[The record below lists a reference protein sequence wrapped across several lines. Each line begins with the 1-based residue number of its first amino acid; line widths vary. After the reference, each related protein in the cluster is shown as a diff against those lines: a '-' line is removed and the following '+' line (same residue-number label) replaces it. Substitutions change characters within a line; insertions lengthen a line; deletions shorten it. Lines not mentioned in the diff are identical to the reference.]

1 MPRTKSAPRGRAVDD
16 AVGMGGVFV
25 NRAGEE
31 LQLSPRASWA
41 GPDRYGERRGEGID
55 QETIVQQ
62 ILGALARVELGQR
75 ALELFGGRI
84 AGRVLN
90 LGANLGHEAICLAG
104 LGADEVVGTDHGDLF
119 TGDLGHLQARTLGM
133 LRNRIG
139 ELGFPARA
147 ADVPVRFLRDDITR
161 TTLEAGRFDLIV
173 SWQTLEHLID
183 LQRAFACMHALLA
196 PGGMCFH
203 EYHAFFGLD
212 GGHSLCTI
220 DIAWGHVRLD
230 RDELAEYLV
239 TRAPGRREAALDFY
253 DRVLNRRTQR
263 QVARAAEAAGF
274 EVLLLLPRTRTD
286 DLMLLTQDM
295 LRQARR
301 HEPQVEVVDLVSR
314 MVRLVLRKPQRP
326 AQGPA
331 GRVR

>member
-1 MPRTKSAPRGRAVDD
+1 MDD
-16 AVGMGGVFV
+16 AVGMSGVYV

-41 GPDRYGERRGEGID
+41 GPDHYGERREDGD
-55 QETIVQQ
+55 DPETIVRQ
-62 ILGALARVELGQR
+62 IPGVLARVKLGQR

-90 LGANLGHEAICLAG
+90 LGANLGHEALCLAG
-104 LGADEVVGTDHGDLF
+104 LGADEVVGTDHGHLF
-119 TGDLGHLQARTLGM
+119 TGDLGRRQARTLGM
-133 LRNRIG
+133 LRHRIG
-139 ELGFPARA
+139 KLGFPPRA
-147 ADVPVRFLRDDITR
+147 ADVPVRFLHDDITR
-161 TTLEAGRFDLIV
+161 TSLEPGRFDLIV

-212 GGHSLCTI
+212 GGHSFCTT

-230 RDELAEYLV
+230 RDELAEYLA
-239 TRAPGRREAALDFY
+239 TRTPGSREAALDFY
-253 DRVLNRRTQR
+253 DRVLNRCTQR

-286 DLMLLTQDM
+286 DLMLLTQDT

-301 HEPQVEVVDLVSR
+301 HEPEVEVVDLVTR
-314 MVRLVLRKPQRP
+314 MVRLVLRKPQCP
-326 AQGPA
+326 AQGSA

>member
-1 MPRTKSAPRGRAVDD
+1 MDD
-16 AVGMGGVFV
+16 RVGMGGVFV

-31 LQLSPRASWA
+31 LKVGLRGSWA
-41 GPDRYGERRGEGID
+41 GPDRYGERRGDGDAE
-55 QETIVQQ
+55 ETIVHQ
-62 ILGALARVELGQR
+62 IMGALVRVELGQR
-75 ALELFGGRI
+75 ALQLFGGRI

-104 LGADEVVGTDHGDLF
+104 LSADEVVGTDHGHLF
-119 TGDLGHLQARTLGM
+119 TGDLGRRQARTLGM
-133 LRNRIG
+133 LRHRIG
-139 ELGFPARA
+139 KLGFPPGA
-147 ADVPVRFLRDDITR
+147 ADVPVRFLHDDITR
-161 TTLEAGRFDLIV
+161 TSLEPGRFDLIV

-212 GGHSLCTI
+212 GGHSFCTT

-230 RDELAEYLV
+230 RDELAEYLA
-239 TRAPGRREAALDFY
+239 TRTPGNREAALDFY
-253 DRVLNRRTQR
+253 DRVLNRCTQR
-263 QVARAAEAAGF
+263 QVARAAKAAGF

-301 HEPQVEVVDLVSR
+301 HEPEVEVVDLVTR
-314 MVRLVLRKPQRP
+314 MVRLVLRKPQCP
-326 AQGPA
+326 AQGSA

>member
-1 MPRTKSAPRGRAVDD
+1 MDD
-16 AVGMGGVFV
+16 AMGMCGVFV

-31 LQLSPRASWA
+31 LQLSPRASWT
-41 GPDRYGERRGEGID
+41 GPGHYGERREDGD
-55 QETIVQQ
+55 DPETIARQ
-62 ILGALARVELGQR
+62 IPGVLARVKLGQR

-104 LGADEVVGTDHGDLF
+104 LGADEVVGTDHGDVF
-119 TGDLGHLQARTLGM
+119 TGDLDRLQARTLGV
-133 LRNRIG
+133 LRHRIG

-161 TTLEAGRFDLIV
+161 TELEPGMFDLIV

-183 LQRAFACMHALLA
+183 PQRAFACMHALLA

-230 RDELAEYLV
+230 RDELAEYLA
-239 TRAPGRREAALDFY
+239 TRAPGGCREAALDFY

-263 QVARAAEAAGF
+263 QMVRAAEAAGF

-301 HEPQVEVVDLVSR
+301 QEPQVEIVDLVSR

-326 AQGPA
+326 AEGPA